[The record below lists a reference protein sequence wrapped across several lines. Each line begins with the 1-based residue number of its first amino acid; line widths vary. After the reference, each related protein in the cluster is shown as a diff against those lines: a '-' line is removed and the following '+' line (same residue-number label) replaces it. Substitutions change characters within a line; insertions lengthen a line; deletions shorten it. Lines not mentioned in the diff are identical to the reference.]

1 MEGWRGRENAGSE
14 DVEVGYKD
22 FWGRA
27 GRSRSGSA
35 VGGTSFKV

>member
-1 MEGWRGRENAGSE
+1 MGGWIGRGNAGSE
-14 DVEVGYKD
+14 DVEVGYRG

-35 VGGTSFKV
+35 VGSTSFKV